1 MVTSSRKLLANL
13 NQKWKRRSEAKMKAK
28 EILLV
33 IRCHTV
39 EDAEAIAKFVS
50 ERAEKKMLEKVKT

>member
-1 MVTSSRKLLANL
+1 
-13 NQKWKRRSEAKMKAK
+13 MKAK

-50 ERAEKKMLEKVKT
+50 ERAEEKMLEKVVRRSCQKRLRHNRQRREG

>member
-1 MVTSSRKLLANL
+1 
-13 NQKWKRRSEAKMKAK
+13 MKAK

-50 ERAEKKMLEKVKT
+50 ERAEKKMLEKVKTT

>member
-1 MVTSSRKLLANL
+1 
-13 NQKWKRRSEAKMKAK
+13 MKAK

-50 ERAEKKMLEKVKT
+50 ERAEEKMLEKVKTKTKPKTRRNENEVS

>member
-1 MVTSSRKLLANL
+1 
-13 NQKWKRRSEAKMKAK
+13 MKAK
-28 EILLV
+28 EIMLV

-50 ERAEKKMLEKVKT
+50 ERAEEKKMLEKVKTKTKPKTRRNENEVSRSIP

>member
-1 MVTSSRKLLANL
+1 
-13 NQKWKRRSEAKMKAK
+13 MKAK

-39 EDAEAIAKFVS
+39 EDAEAVAKFVS
-50 ERAEKKMLEKVKT
+50 ERAEEKKMLEKVKTT

>member
-1 MVTSSRKLLANL
+1 VGES
-13 NQKWKRRSEAKMKAK
+13 KMKAK

-50 ERAEKKMLEKVKT
+50 ERAEEKMQEKVKTKTKPKTRRNENEV

>member
-1 MVTSSRKLLANL
+1 
-13 NQKWKRRSEAKMKAK
+13 MKAK

-39 EDAEAIAKFVS
+39 EDAEAIAKFLS
-50 ERAEKKMLEKVKT
+50 DRAEEKMLEKVKTKTKPKTRRNENEVS